1 MQRRRLTGKQ
11 PPLSSGITRRLTG
24 KQPVRPTSEPSTAP
38 PSPSVPR
45 IEQVRQVFQELNRPG
60 IARLR
65 TALGARGINASYD
78 EVSSVVRGDEAKQL
92 FAPRQRYEGR
102 VASSNLNERWA
113 ADLIGFTAQ
122 PSPPYTHILVAQ
134 DIFSRKVYAR
144 PLGGTTPQEVTA
156 AFRNILSGV
165 TPPKE

>member
-11 PPLSSGITRRLTG
+11 PPLNRPNPAQVTRRLTG
-24 KQPVRPTSEPSTAP
+24 KQPVRPASEPD
-38 PSPSVPR
+38 R

-65 TALGARGINASYD
+65 TALGARGISASYN
-78 EVSSVVRGDEAKQL
+78 EVSSVVRGDDAKQL

-113 ADLIGFTAQ
+113 ADLIDFTAQ
-122 PSPPYTHILVAQ
+122 LSPPYTH
-134 DIFSRKVYAR
+134 
-144 PLGGTTPQEVTA
+144 
-156 AFRNILSGV
+156 LSGPRHLLTQDLR
-165 TPPKE
+165 TPLEGHDPAGGHGGLPQHLIRCYAP